1 MVVEGQDVLIIPNI
15 IIPNIIIPNNII
27 PNIIIPNIIIPNII
41 IPNNLSRPWGNGCG
55 GPGRARCCG
64 ST

>member
-1 MVVEGQDVLIIPNI
+1 MVVKGQNVL

-27 PNIIIPNIIIPNII
+27 PNNILPNII
-41 IPNNLSRPWGNGCG
+41 IPNNLSRPLGNGCG

-64 ST
+64 NT